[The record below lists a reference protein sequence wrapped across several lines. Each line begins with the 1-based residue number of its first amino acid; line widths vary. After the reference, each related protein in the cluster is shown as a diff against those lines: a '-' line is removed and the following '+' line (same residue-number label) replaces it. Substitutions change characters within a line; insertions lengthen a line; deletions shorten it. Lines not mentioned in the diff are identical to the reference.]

1 MCGIVGQVCVRE
13 NSVGKN
19 CTPDPELGRRMQA
32 RLIHRGPDDAGEKLL
47 PHAWLGHRRLSI
59 VDVSGGKQPLH
70 TADEQVFLVG
80 NGEIYNFETVQAG
93 LEGPWLTKSDNEVA
107 LHLVQQKG
115 PDALKEM
122 EGMFAVLI
130 AGIDGSFLAARD
142 PVGIKPLFWAC
153 RDDMVLFASEMH
165 AFDLDW
171 QADVELFPPGHY
183 WTPATGLVRFASAVR
198 TTGNAAKA
206 LDAWTVD
213 EIGATPPP
221 EGVLAEIR
229 DRFILS
235 VEEQMLGDVPVG
247 VFLSGGLDSSLV
259 AAVAAR
265 WCQRRGQTLQTF
277 AVGTE
282 GSSDILA
289 ARAVAEFL
297 GTEHREHVYTAEEAW
312 DVLPGVVSSI
322 ESFDPSLVRSA
333 VANYLLAEFTSRHVK
348 VVLTGEG
355 ADELFAGYA
364 YYEEYRDE
372 GALHDEL
379 VRSVEG
385 LHSLNL
391 QRCDRVT
398 MAHGLEARVPF
409 LDTHMIELGLA
420 LPETAKLAGNDKP
433 EKYLLR
439 MAFDGWVPE
448 DVLWRGK
455 IQFGDGSGASEVIKQ
470 RAEESV
476 TDEEFAEIC
485 AEVEPPLRT
494 KEEAAYYRMFRTCL
508 PAVRPEKTISRFATA

>member
-1 MCGIVGQVCVRE
+1 MCGITGQVRIA
-13 NSVGKN
+13 
-19 CTPDPELGRRMQA
+19 PESGIQPALGRRMQS
-32 RLIHRGPDDAGEKLL
+32 RLIHRGPDDEGEIEL
-47 PHAWLGHRRLSI
+47 PHAWLSHRRLSI

-70 TADEQVFLVG
+70 TPDEALYLVG
-80 NGEIYNFETVQAG
+80 NGEIYNFEKVRAG

-107 LHLVQQKG
+107 LHLVQQRG
-115 PDALKEM
+115 PDALKEL
-122 EGMFAVLI
+122 EGMFALLM
-130 AGIDGSFLAARD
+130 AGTDGFFLAARD

-153 RDDMVLFASEMH
+153 RDGLAVFASEMH
-165 AFDLDW
+165 AFDPDW
-171 QADVELFPPGHY
+171 QAEVELFPPGHY
-183 WTPATGLVRFASAVR
+183 WTPEGGLVRFASAVR
-198 TTGNAAKA
+198 TTGTAAKA
-206 LDAWTVD
+206 LDEWTAE
-213 EIGATPPP
+213 EIAQMPPP

-229 DRFILS
+229 ERFILS
-235 VEEQMLGDVPVG
+235 VEEQMLGDVPIG

-265 WCQRRGQTLQTF
+265 WCARHGQTLQTF

-312 DVLPGVVSSI
+312 DVLPSVVRSI
-322 ESFDPSLVRSA
+322 ESFDPALVRSA
-333 VANYLLAEFTSRHVK
+333 VANYLLAEFTAKSVK

-364 YYEEYRDE
+364 YYHDLRDE
-372 GALHDEL
+372 GALHQEL
-379 VRSVEG
+379 IRSVES

-409 LDTHMIELGLA
+409 LDTNMIELGLA
-420 LPETAKLAGNDKP
+420 LPETAKIPGEGKP

-439 MAFDGWVPE
+439 IAFDGWLPE

-455 IQFGDGSGASEVIKQ
+455 IQFGDGSGAADVIQQ
-470 RAEESV
+470 RAEESIS
-476 TDEEFAEIC
+476 DEEFVELEH
-485 AEVEPPLRT
+485 EVEPPLRT
-494 KEEAAYYRMFRTCL
+494 KEEAAYYRMFPTCL
-508 PAVRPEKTISRFATA
+508 PNVRPEKTISRFATA

>member
-1 MCGIVGQVCVRE
+1 MCGIVGQVL
-13 NSVGKN
+13 VGHHAN
-19 CTPDPELGRRMQA
+19 VDSELGRRMQA
-32 RLIHRGPDDAGEKLL
+32 RVTHRGPDDDGEVLFR
-47 PHAWLGHRRLSI
+47 HAWLGHRRLSI

-70 TADEQVFLVG
+70 TADEQRYLVG
-80 NGEIYNFETVQAG
+80 NGEIYNFEKVQAG

-107 LHLVQQKG
+107 LHLVSQRG
-115 PDALKEM
+115 PDALGEL
-122 EGMFAVLI
+122 EGMFALLM
-130 AGIDGSFLAARD
+130 AGPDGFFLAARD
-142 PVGIKPLFWAC
+142 PVGIKPLFWA
-153 RDDMVLFASEMH
+153 RRNDVVLFASEMH
-165 AFDLDW
+165 AFDPDW
-171 QADVELFPPGHY
+171 QTDVELFPPGHY
-183 WTPATGLVRFASAVR
+183 WKPETGLVRFASAVR
-198 TTGNAAKA
+198 SSGAAAKA
-206 LDAWTVD
+206 LAEWTVE
-213 EIGATPPP
+213 EIGQMPPP

-229 DRFILS
+229 ERFILS
-235 VEEQMLGDVPVG
+235 VEEQMLGDVPIG

-265 WCQRRGQTLQTF
+265 WCARHGQTLQTF

-312 DVLPGVVSSI
+312 DVLPSVVRSI
-322 ESFDPSLVRSA
+322 ESFDPALVRSA
-333 VANYLLAEFTSRHVK
+333 VANYLLAEFTAKSVK

-364 YYEEYRDE
+364 YYDDFRDE
-372 GALHDEL
+372 GALHEEL
-379 VRSVEG
+379 IRSVES

-409 LDTHMIELGLA
+409 LDTNMIELGLA
-420 LPETAKLAGNDKP
+420 LPESAKIPGADKP

-439 MAFDGWVPE
+439 IAFDGWLPE

-455 IQFGDGSGASEVIKQ
+455 IQFGDGSGASEVIKK
-470 RAEESV
+470 RAEESLS
-476 TDEEFAEIC
+476 DAEFAEIC
-485 AEVEPPLRT
+485 NETAPPLRT
-494 KEEAAYYRMFRTCL
+494 KEEAAYYRMFRSAL
-508 PAVRPEKTISRFATA
+508 PYIRPDKTISRFATT